1 MSQNIN
7 LAGIFNAV
15 TQDLV
20 SNQQNLNQADAYNQD
35 HGDNMV
41 RTFKTI
47 TRALQQKQKQGSS
60 DSTALAYAAKKLSKS
75 PSASAQLYSQGLS
88 QAATQFQGKEVDQRG
103 AMQLLQ
109 TLIGGGQAAPQSAPS
124 AAGGDLLSS
133 LLGGLGGGTETQSA
147 QESPAAGG
155 DMLSALLGG
164 LGGGAGT
171 QAPQQAPAAG
181 GDMLG
186 SLLGG
191 LLGGAEPQTQQ
202 SSASQGGDL
211 LGSLLGGLAGGSGS
225 GSGLQDGLDLGD
237 LLTVGMAYMQAKQQ
251 GKSTLE
257 ALVQAFMR
265 VSGMGG
271 SKDRTQSTQLVVSS
285 FLQALGAAGK
295 S

>member
-1 MSQNIN
+1 MSQN
-7 LAGIFNAV
+7 LDLTGIFNAV

-20 SNQQNLNQADAYNQD
+20 SNQQSLNQADTYNQD
-35 HGDNMV
+35 HGNNMV

-60 DSTALAYAAKKLSKS
+60 DSAALAYAAKKLSKS

-88 QAATQFQGKEVDQRG
+88 RAAAQFQGKEVDQRG

-109 TLIGGGQAAPQSAPS
+109 SLIGGGQAAPQSTPS

-133 LLGGLGGGTETQSA
+133 LLGGLGGSAGTQA
-147 QESPAAGG
+147 PQESPTAGG

-164 LGGGAGT
+164 LGGSAGT
-171 QAPQQAPAAG
+171 QAPQESPAAG
-181 GDMLG
+181 GDLLG

-191 LLGGAEPQTQQ
+191 LMGGAEPQTQQ

-211 LGSLLGGLAGGSGS
+211 LGSLLGGLTGGSGS
-225 GSGLQDGLDLGD
+225 SSGLQDGLDLGD

-257 ALVQAFMR
+257 ALVQAFMQ